1 MSIKYV
7 CTVSVT
13 YILASSYHI
22 IATCKLYISYNVCV
36 VCVPTSSDDVQSF
49 YIIQSPVSMSRR
61 FCQDLYRY
69 NTWPKCNSTA
79 PCVFYAFHK
88 ISALSTRVLLQ
99 CTYMYK
105 KLRCT
110 YKLLLKIRLETH
122 ILNSCR
128 RCTLAVLSCAL
139 FMRCLFRGLLLSL
152 ITM

>member
-1 MSIKYV
+1 MYVCIKFV
-7 CTVSVT
+7 CTVSLN

-22 IATCKLYISYNVCV
+22 IAACKLYISYNVRV

-49 YIIQSPVSMSRR
+49 HIIQSTVSMIRR

-79 PCVFYAFHK
+79 PCVCRNV
-88 ISALSTRVLLQ
+88 SALSTRVLLQ
-99 CTYMYK
+99 CTCTK
-105 KLRCT
+105 NSDVT